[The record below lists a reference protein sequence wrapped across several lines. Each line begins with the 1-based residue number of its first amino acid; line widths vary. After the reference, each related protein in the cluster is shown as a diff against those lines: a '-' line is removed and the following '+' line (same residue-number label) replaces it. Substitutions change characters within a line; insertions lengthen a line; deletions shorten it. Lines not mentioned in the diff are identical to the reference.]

1 VFWMTELLSVGG
13 GRLARQKQIPFGDD
27 NQKSK
32 SKGTARARAT
42 TRAKARAR
50 RKLRRG

>member
-1 VFWMTELLSVGG
+1 MSNFVQDDRVVVGW

-42 TRAKARAR
+42 TRAKATAR
-50 RKLRRG
+50 QS